1 MPEAK
6 PETHL
11 TVGEIWQLALPAG
24 AKVIAGEAGL
34 CRRVEWVAA
43 LRATLP
49 LFGALEKG
57 YLVLARLDLA
67 QRLDNR
73 VTPRYLIEELE
84 RIEAAGLVVAAPLAA
99 ADVALADALFFPVL
113 CLPPGA
119 DLRQVERDI
128 LRTLVDVEG
137 QLALREREVRQH
149 LQQLLARGGLQAVL
163 TELAQVAG
171 GEAKILDPGQKVI
184 ATSAPGVRPQER
196 PTAASSR
203 PAQMELP
210 ITFGGR
216 TLGRLVVH
224 HSKPRCTPLE
234 LIHARQAAEL
244 CGVEMLQGLVRQETE
259 ERLGI
264 DLVEQIL
271 RGEDEEALAARC
283 QRLGYDISPARR
295 HVVLA
300 LAAPRED
307 APGAACRDLARD
319 LQWLAQRDEVGTL
332 IVFYRRYLLLL
343 CSLGPAVGEQRAR
356 FWLQEALAQESA
368 GRCSVGVSRVLIGL
382 EGLRQAIPQA
392 MDSWE
397 LGQRIGDRP
406 SPYFYEELGLYRL
419 LAGLRARDEVKRFYQ
434 ETLEPLVRYDQTH
447 NTELVHT
454 LEIFFE
460 QNANASQTARALY
473 IHRNTLNYRLQR
485 IMEITGLDLNDAEVR
500 LALQVALK
508 IYHLT
513 G

>member
-6 PETHL
+6 PETHI

-24 AKVIAGEAGL
+24 TTLVAGEAGL

-57 YLVLARLDLA
+57 YLALARLDLA
-67 QRLDNR
+67 HRLDAR

-84 RIEAAGLVVAAPLAA
+84 RIEAAGLVADGPLSP
-99 ADVALADALFFPVL
+99 ADAALADSFAFPVL
-113 CLPPGA
+113 LLPPGA

-137 QLALREREVRQH
+137 QLALREREARQRLH
-149 LQQLLARGGLQAVL
+149 RLLESGGLPALL
-163 TELAQVAG
+163 TELARMIG
-171 GEAKILDPGQKVI
+171 GEVKVLDLNQQVVAMGETVV
-184 ATSAPGVRPQER
+184 APSHPKGR
-196 PTAASSR
+196 PT
-203 PAQMELP
+203 QTELP
-210 ITFGGR
+210 ISFGGR
-216 TLGRLVVH
+216 TLGRLVLR
-224 HSKPRCTPLE
+224 HSAPRCTPLE
-234 LIHARQAAEL
+234 LVYARQAAEL
-244 CGVEMLQGLVRQETE
+244 CGVEMLQRAVRQETE

-300 LAAPRED
+300 LAAPGED
-307 APGAACRDLARD
+307 SPTAACHGLARD
-319 LQWLAQRDEVGTL
+319 LQWAAQRDDAAVL
-332 IVFYRRYLLLL
+332 LVSYRRYLLVL
-343 CSLGPAVGEQRAR
+343 CSLAPSGGEQRVR
-356 FWLQEALAQESA
+356 FWLRETLTPEAA
-368 GRCSVGVSRVLIGL
+368 GGCSVGVSRVLVGL
-382 EGLRQAIPQA
+382 EGLRRAIGQA

-397 LGQRIGDRP
+397 LGQRIAARP

-419 LAGLRARDEVKRFYQ
+419 LAGLRARDEVKRFYA
-434 ETLEPLVRYDQTH
+434 ETLEPLVRYDRAHHTD
-447 NTELVHT
+447 LVHT
-454 LEIFFE
+454 LEVFFE

-473 IHRNTLNYRLQR
+473 VHRNTLNYRLQR
-485 IMEITGLDLNDAEVR
+485 IMEITGLDLDDAEVR
-500 LALQVALK
+500 LALQLALK